1 MVKLDASSDTPSMS
15 GETDA
20 GKTLQTVSKSLNAQT
35 VPKKMAFS
43 LQQKTAV
50 TAPNHRPPQLEPR
63 PQQQQ
68 PQKQRL
74 SLPVSSMTTSNATSK
89 PTLSSISYSVASLLA
104 NPNVIHKSLQQQQPS
119 HIPMVGYFGMIC
131 TGKFLTVIKC
141 VWLLE
146 H

>member
-1 MVKLDASSDTPSMS
+1 MVKSDASSDTPSMS

-20 GKTLQTVSKSLNAQT
+20 GKTLQMVSKSLNAQT
-35 VPKKMAFS
+35 VPKKMAFL

-63 PQQQQ
+63 PQQQ

-74 SLPVSSMTTSNATSK
+74 SLPVSFMTTSNATN
-89 PTLSSISYSVASLLA
+89 SVASLLA
-104 NPNVIHKSLQQQQPS
+104 NPNVIHKSLTPQQPS
-119 HIPMVGYFGMIC
+119 HIPMVGYFGMIS
-131 TGKFLTVIKC
+131 TGIFPNFIKY